1 MQSYLVEGFEGD
13 ASELASLIKDMLK
26 ETELGKE
33 DVSSFISK
41 DDSFEQKL
49 EQLESIAIDKAKE
62 LMRSKQK
69 AAFVF
74 QHEPVSKQSRLLQ
87 NQNQTAVAGSQLFI
101 NMTPSTLSALFVTLF
116 LIIMLIIGVN
126 CLYNIKT
133 NDKFGKNN
141 LWVGKES

>member
-13 ASELASLIKDMLK
+13 VSELASLIKDMLK
-26 ETELGKE
+26 GTELGKE
-33 DVSSFISK
+33 DVSSFISE

>member
-33 DVSSFISK
+33 DVSSFISE